1 MCRASHAV
9 VLVASP
15 KIASEKLSPSAKQT
29 QANQFNLGEQ
39 TAQTYA
45 IALIT
50 TTTNRPISRLRS
62 ASRHQIVGHN
72 PNQEQ

>member
-1 MCRASHAV
+1 MWRASHAV

-45 IALIT
+45 MPCL
-50 TTTNRPISRLRS
+50 RQLSRILLKM
-62 ASRHQIVGHN
+62 RHIWV
-72 PNQEQ
+72 

>member
-1 MCRASHAV
+1 MWRASHAV

-45 IALIT
+45 MA
-50 TTTNRPISRLRS
+50 
-62 ASRHQIVGHN
+62 
-72 PNQEQ
+72 